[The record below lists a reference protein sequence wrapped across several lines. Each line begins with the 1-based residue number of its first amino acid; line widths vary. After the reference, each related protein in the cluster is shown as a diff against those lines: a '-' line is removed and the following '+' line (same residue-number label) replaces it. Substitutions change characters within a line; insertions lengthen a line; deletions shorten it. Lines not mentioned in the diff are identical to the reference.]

1 MSGFYSQPW
10 GRPWLTPSI
19 ARVLMT
25 QTPMHARAHCP
36 YYGAGDRPPTSAAMD
51 EGAVVDELVL
61 GGTEKIAIVDAPDW
75 RTKAARQQRDDA
87 VAAGRIPVLVD
98 SYDRMVSAAGQIR
111 LRAPDRAIDALG
123 GGTIKQRLYW
133 ERNGVHCSTEPD
145 IVHGGAVID
154 LKRTRICPTPDAW
167 RRHVCR
173 MAMHIQAAAHLEAT
187 SAERFGWLVV
197 EASPPHSVVLHW
209 AGKSLIEVGRRDWER
224 AREAWRRCVADDD
237 WPGPE
242 GGEIEAEDWLVAADP
257 EITFSEEA
265 DL

>member
-1 MSGFYSQPW
+1 MSFYNQQW
-10 GRPWLTPSI
+10 DRPWLTPSI

-25 QTPMHARAHCP
+25 QTPLHARQHCP
-36 YYGAGDRPPTSAAMD
+36 YYGAGDRPPATAAMD
-51 EGAVVDELVL
+51 EGTIIDQIVLDGVADVV
-61 GGTEKIAIVDAPDW
+61 IVDAPDW
-75 RTKAARQQRDDA
+75 RTKAAREQRDEA
-87 VAAGRIPVLVD
+87 VAAGRIPVLAGD
-98 SYDRMVSAAGQIR
+98 YDRLVAAARRIR
-111 LRAPDRAIDALG
+111 MCATVEVMDALDHG
-123 GGTIKQRLYW
+123 RIKERLYW

-145 IVHGGAVID
+145 IVHAAAVID
-154 LKRTRICPTPDAW
+154 LKRTRICPTADAW

-187 SAERFGWLVV
+187 GAERFGWLVV
-197 EASPPHSVVLHW
+197 EAGPPHSVVLHW
-209 AGKSLIEVGRRDWER
+209 AGASLIECGRRDWER